1 MFPAQARTGQP
12 ARGGLTRRF
21 VRATPNIMRRIVPA
35 LFVAAAALGL
45 GAAVPGFQ
53 HEMSDSDKADLDR
66 VSAYLNAIH
75 TMKAAFVQIGPEGQV
90 DEGTFY
96 IEKPGRMRFEY
107 TPPNPT
113 LVVSDGST
121 VAVENKRLNT
131 VDRYPIW
138 STPLNLIL
146 SSDVNLK
153 NNDEIAGV
161 QHQAGELIVDARS
174 HSSKVNGN
182 ITLVFAEPN
191 LELRQWTVVD
201 AQGLATTVSVRD
213 VRQDIRLD
221 PSLFV
226 IPEANAKKGD

>member
-1 MFPAQARTGQP
+1 MSVVMRHTAFALSIL
-12 ARGGLTRRF
+12 GLSF
-21 VRATPNIMRRIVPA
+21 
-35 LFVAAAALGL
+35 GL
-45 GAAVPGFQ
+45 GAAVPGYR
-53 HEMSDSDKADLDR
+53 HEMSDRDRADLDR

-90 DEGTFY
+90 DEGMFY

-121 VAVENKRLNT
+121 VAVENRKLET

-146 SSDVNLK
+146 SNDVNLK
-153 NNDEIAGV
+153 KNQEIADV
-161 QHQAGELIVDARS
+161 ERQPGELIVNARS
-174 HSSKVNGN
+174 HSSNVNGN

-201 AQGLATTVSVRD
+201 PQGLATTVSIRD
-213 VRQDIRLD
+213 VRQGVPLD
-221 PSLFV
+221 SALFI
-226 IPEANAKKGD
+226 IPRAGSKPGE

>member
-1 MFPAQARTGQP
+1 VF
-12 ARGGLTRRF
+12 LE
-21 VRATPNIMRRIVPA
+21 ATPIIMHRIAPA
-35 LFVAAAALGL
+35 FLVAAVAVVL

-53 HEMSDSDKADLDR
+53 HEMSDSDKSDLDR

-90 DEGTFY
+90 DQGTFY

-146 SSDVNLK
+146 SSAVNLK
-153 NNDEIAGV
+153 TNQEIAGV
-161 QHQAGELIVDARS
+161 QHQPGELIVDARS

-213 VRQDIRLD
+213 VRQDVHLD

-226 IPEANAKKGD
+226 IPDTSAKQGQ

>member
-1 MFPAQARTGQP
+1 LETAPIT
-12 ARGGLTRRF
+12 
-21 VRATPNIMRRIVPA
+21 MRRIVLA
-35 LFVAAAALGL
+35 LCICSVAVGF
-45 GAAVPGFQ
+45 GAAMPDFR
-53 HEMSDSDKADLDR
+53 HELSDSDKADLDR
-66 VSAYLNAIH
+66 VSAYLNGIH

-121 VAVENKRLNT
+121 VAVENKRLET

-146 SSDVNLK
+146 SNDVNLK
-153 NNDEIAGV
+153 KNQEIAGV
-161 QHQAGELIVDARS
+161 EHQPGELIVNARS
-174 HSSKVNGN
+174 HSSQANGN

-191 LELRQWTVVD
+191 LELRQWTVID

-213 VRQDIRLD
+213 VRQDVPLSA
-221 PSLFV
+221 SLFV
-226 IPEANAKKGD
+226 IPDAKKGE